1 MQFPVS
7 VFSAALV
14 SLAVASTTSAQP
26 RATFVDDSLL
36 SYDVKPSTQLRR
48 TETGGFVVGPLTGK
62 HVVAQISPDLRQVR
76 SLARQGAG
84 PAEQTGWL
92 VIAAAPGGRTIVVAN
107 QLDRTTVYAP
117 DGRVERTARA
127 ILVAEGVAMCDQRLF
142 LTGVHNGGVQGITE
156 GLFEADTGR
165 RVRLLYNTRQ
175 GSAVRPTLGSTDM
188 LAVRG
193 TRMLMGLP
201 NRAELV
207 VSDDKCGNF
216 KSLPVAIPW
225 FTPWDKHEGGYPFVK
240 PIQTRTIGVRLLS
253 DSKAAMLILRAY
265 KGANYETAPP
275 SGARPLPQGKGPW
288 AETVL
293 VLVDLNTGRTVG
305 EQVLPQFNWRFASDA
320 ELVAH
325 TLDGGDRSGF
335 ILRPIEPTT
344 RR

>member
-1 MQFPVS
+1 MTLQHIGVAIFLV
-7 VFSAALV
+7 AAQ
-14 SLAVASTTSAQP
+14 LAHAQEK
-26 RATFVDDSLL
+26 TMFVDDALL
-36 SYDVKPSTQLRR
+36 AHEVKASTQLRR
-48 TETGGFVVGPLTGK
+48 ADDGTLVVGPLTGPNI
-62 HVVAQISPDLRQVR
+62 VVRIGKVMDNARP
-76 SLARQGAG
+76 LARKGAG
-84 PAEQTGWL
+84 PAEQIGWL
-92 VIAAAPGGRTIVVAN
+92 VLAAAPGGRTIVVAN

-117 DGRVERTARA
+117 DGKVERTAGA

-175 GSAVRPTLGSTDM
+175 GNAVRPTLGSTDM

-253 DSKAAMLILRAY
+253 DSRAAMLILRAY
-265 KGANYETAPP
+265 KGAKYETAPP

-293 VLVDLNTGRTVG
+293 VLVDLNTGRTVS
-305 EQVLPQFNWRFASDA
+305 EQVLPQVNWRFASDT

-325 TLDGGDRSGF
+325 TLESGDRSGF
-335 ILRPIEPTT
+335 VLRPIEPTT